1 MCFDKIEF
9 LKGVF
14 LVSTNSLLNMHI
26 TIRKKDVDQFEAEKP
41 DTCAVK
47 QM

>member
-26 TIRKKDVDQFEAEKP
+26 TIRKKGVDQFEAEKTG
-41 DTCAVK
+41 TCAVR